1 MGGSESKATPGV
13 RRLRPRRGPGWAGVR
28 FAVALPV
35 VTACAAW
42 VIGSVASGVDL
53 VAQFCAQAG
62 LVSAGLAG
70 WWLWRRRWGA
80 GSFALVGALLALLGV
95 ASGGRVW
102 LVSPPESESS
112 VVRVM
117 IFNAHASEDEAAV
130 RSLLLDSGADVV
142 GLLEGPVWLMEE
154 FKAGGVWRERFGHY
168 WVSAKADV
176 GFKVVLTKWPQM
188 DVVTGERGAWLTAAG
203 GMRQMILDRP
213 DDRGGPFAFTL
224 IHPHSPRSAARW
236 AEGNEHLT
244 GFIERTR
251 AHIGPRNLPHLAAG
265 DLNATPT
272 GSRSLRLWHELGLRR
287 AKPVLRPTGTWPAS
301 SVWPAQLAIDD
312 VLVPRG
318 ARVVS
323 WEAVGGTGS
332 DHKAVVVDVDVR

>member
-1 MGGSESKATPGV
+1 MGSTEAGDTTGV
-13 RRLRPRRGPGWAGVR
+13 RRLHPRRGPGWAGAR
-28 FAVALPV
+28 FAAALPV
-35 VTACAAW
+35 VVVCGAW
-42 VIGSVASGVDL
+42 VTGSVGYAVDL
-53 VAQFCAQAG
+53 AAQFAGQAG
-62 LVSAGLAG
+62 LLAAGLAL

-80 GSFALVGALLALLGV
+80 SGFALVGVLLAVLGI

-102 LVSPPESESS
+102 RVSPAAVEAS

-117 IFNAHASEDEAAV
+117 IFNAHASDDEAAV

-142 GLLEGPVWLMEE
+142 GLLEGPAWLMEE

-176 GFKVVLTKWPQM
+176 GFKIVLTKWPQM
-188 DVVTGERGAWLTAAG
+188 DVVTGERGAWLTASG

-213 DDRGGPFAFTL
+213 EGEGGPFAFTL

-236 AEGNEHLT
+236 AQGNEHLT
-244 GFIERTR
+244 GFIDRAR
-251 AHIGPRNLPHLAAG
+251 AHVGPRDLPHIAAG

-287 AKPVLRPTGTWPAS
+287 AKPVLRATGTWPAS
-301 SVWPAQLAIDD
+301 WVWPAQLAIDD

-323 WEAVGGTGS
+323 WRAVGGTGS
-332 DHKAVVVDVDVR
+332 DHKAVVVDVEVR